1 MALSKI
7 DTAGLVADAVDNT
20 ILDLAGNYAFT
31 GTVTG
36 AGEITASTTAPT
48 EGGSATT
55 NVVQGLAKAW
65 FLFDQRGSVLGA
77 NTIGDSL
84 NITSIADTS
93 TGLITVNIANDM
105 NNTTYCPTC
114 SSTYAGNVASQ
125 NDSRYAGPAAF
136 AAGSYKISSQF
147 QNSGQQDAFYTSAV
161 HGDLA

>member
-1 MALSKI
+1 MPLTKILS
-7 DTAGLVADAVDNT
+7 DGLGTGVGGVDNT
-20 ILDLAGNYAFT
+20 
-31 GTVTG
+31 
-36 AGEITASTTAPT
+36 STSNS
-48 EGGSATT
+48 EGGAATT
-55 NVVQGLAKAW
+55 SVVQGLAKAW

-93 TGLITVNIANDM
+93 TGLITVSIANDM

-125 NDSRYAGPAAF
+125 NDSRFAGPAVF
-136 AAGSYKISSQF
+136 AAGSYKISSQY
-147 QNSGQQDAFYTSAV
+147 QNSGQQDSFFTSAV